1 MSVEIA
7 CSDFVELVDDYL
19 DGGLDEAR
27 RDSFELHETG
37 CAGCLAYHGQ
47 LRRTRHLLAAQRR
60 RPATG
65 AGPSG
70 EAAPQ
75 PAERQAAF
83 KFLQRGA
90 VGPFSGFR
98 WPADEWVSGTEPFA
112 VCAGAI
118 HACGIDDLPYWLH
131 EELWR
136 VELGGPVQEHEHK
149 LLRAV
154 RAARRAVTAWDGE
167 RARRFASH
175 AQPKSIESPQA
186 SSSRRRRNAQRCAT
200 NSSATRTSQRRLR
213 SRRSRRIS
221 AAGSRARTPPLR
233 SGRVRSRGWR
243 MSSAFVQLG
252 RLDRVAAACGGKPP
266 SGVVLLVCVIAA
278 VARRLAAPRSRRPP
292 TNEKQVR
299 ICHATS
305 SETNPYVSETP
316 AIANNGDLQG
326 GHLNHEGPVFP
337 GAEWGHDRLT
347 TT

>member
-60 RPATG
+60 RPAIG

-70 EAAPQ
+70 DAAPL
-75 PAERQAAF
+75 PAERHAAF

-149 LLRAV
+149 LSGPSGRLVER
-154 RAARRAVTAWDGE
+154 VTAWDGE
-167 RARRFASH
+167 RARRFAL
-175 AQPKSIESPQA
+175 A
-186 SSSRRRRNAQRCAT
+186 CA
-200 NSSATRTSQRRLR
+200 AEVD
-213 SRRSRRIS
+213 RIS
-221 AAGSRARTPPLR
+221 AGLEQSAQEECAAVRDEFLSYADFAAAPALATLSSYLCGRVEGEDAGVAERARQVSWLVDELGLR
-233 SGRVRSRGWR
+233 SAGE
-243 MSSAFVQLG
+243 A
-252 RLDRVAAACGGKPP
+252 
-266 SGVVLLVCVIAA
+266 
-278 VARRLAAPRSRRPP
+278 
-292 TNEKQVR
+292 
-299 ICHATS
+299 
-305 SETNPYVSETP
+305 
-316 AIANNGDLQG
+316 
-326 GHLNHEGPVFP
+326 
-337 GAEWGHDRLT
+337 
-347 TT
+347 